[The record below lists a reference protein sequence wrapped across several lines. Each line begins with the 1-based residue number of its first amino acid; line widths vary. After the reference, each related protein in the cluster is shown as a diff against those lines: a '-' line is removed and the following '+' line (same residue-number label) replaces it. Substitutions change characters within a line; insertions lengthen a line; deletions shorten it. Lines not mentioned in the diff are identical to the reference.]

1 MKFEDMAVK
10 GKILTRQ
17 YYDEVVELPDDFFEK
32 NSREHFSAITK

>member
-17 YYDEVVELPDDFFEK
+17 YYDEVVELPDDFFK
-32 NSREHFSAITK
+32 KKCSDSRAITK